1 MGGGGGGV
9 ILHFSIYRWY
19 RLKTLRAKDRSLRDL
34 GKKSDQLE
42 VWPFQYHPLLSVFQE
57 INGKIT
63 GNKTFW
69 KKIQPIFSENLE
81 IANKI
86 TCGW

>member
-1 MGGGGGGV
+1 M
-9 ILHFSIYRWY
+9 
-19 RLKTLRAKDRSLRDL
+19 RAKDRSLRDL
-34 GKKSDQLE
+34 GKKSNQL

-57 INGKIT
+57 IIGKIT

-86 TCGW
+86 TYAGDNKNISNKLVSKELNNVFQNAT